1 MRRNIHS
8 MTRLP
13 ASQLAQA
20 VDLLT
25 HEGERVLIEQDGSPI
40 AALVSVED
48 LALLEELEDAADV
61 EAARAALAEP
71 GENIP
76 YEQVRRELGL
86 TD

>member
-1 MRRNIHS
+1 

-13 ASQLAQA
+13 ASQLSQA
-20 VDLLT
+20 VDLLM
-25 HEGERVLIEQDGSPI
+25 HEGERVLIERDGSPI

-86 TD
+86 TE